1 MVPKR
6 SRVCISKGTGKAET
20 SVKKITATDSQRHFQ
35 LISAASKRSQKPN
48 QRFEIIGIMYIII

>member
-20 SVKKITATDSQRHFQ
+20 SVKKITATDSQQHFQ
-35 LISAASKRSQKPN
+35 LISAALQTQQKT
-48 QRFEIIGIMYIII
+48 